1 MVAALSKYCEF
12 ISVFMMSKLRNPTA
26 GAVAGAAVHLYHSSS
41 SPPPPQLLSSGPLTS
56 ASDWS
61 ACWPL
66 RMRGTPSR
74 ALIGQQCGAAASHW
88 PGGGQQCSTRLRALG
103 RAGEGLR
110 GLFTARN
117 CGWRTPTSGHL
128 SRPSN
133 MLQPL
138 LSLI

>member
-1 MVAALSKYCEF
+1 MYCLFYKYRF

-41 SPPPPQLLSSGPLTS
+41 SPPPQLLSSGPLTS

-74 ALIGQQCGAAASHW
+74 ALIGQRCGAAASHW

-117 CGWRTPTSGHL
+117 CGCRTPTSGHL